1 MMKKH
6 IEREDKMN
14 NITEKNK
21 KKINYLKRR
30 LLELYGKCD
39 SSTEVACK
47 IAIVHQLFLNIFEK
61 EEKDTRFINMK
72 LNLIYNLVSEC
83 ENELNLYKD
92 SKLKI

>member
-1 MMKKH
+1 MKKLM
-6 IEREDKMN
+6 EREDNMN
-14 NITEKNK
+14 NFTEEDKQ
-21 KKINYLKRR
+21 KINYLKRR

-39 SSTEVACK
+39 NSTEVACK

-83 ENELNLYKD
+83 ENELNLYED
-92 SKLKI
+92 SKLKM